1 MTKAKTVDQ
10 ELTVLP
16 QPVTL
21 TKAET
26 AELAKIADK
35 KAGLDSFVKTVVQQG
50 ESRLAEL
57 NAEGRGVWD
66 RLSKVYNLDLKNI
79 NYAISDDG
87 TKLVPVGMNLI
98 PSGDRP

>member
-1 MTKAKTVDQ
+1 MTEQTLTAIPKTID
-10 ELTVLP
+10 
-16 QPVTL
+16 L

-26 AELAKIADK
+26 ATLAKVADK
-35 KAGLDSFVKTVVQQG
+35 KAAIDNFVKTVVSQG
-50 ESRLAEL
+50 EARLAEL
-57 NAEGRGVWD
+57 NAEGRDVWD
-66 RLSKVYNLDLKNI
+66 KLSKAYDLDLKNV